1 MTTDAVAPKNSDWVK
16 ASSKDELAELIVEQ
30 VVSSLKAAASKQG
43 RASILL
49 SGGSTPLP
57 AYKLLA
63 NADLPWDQLQISLTD
78 ERRVDDGH
86 EASNA
91 VMIWQ
96 SFLAKHPQVE
106 WFPLWQTGWSCTDV
120 AEIKARTAEMQKPF
134 DVVVLGMG
142 EDGHFA
148 SLFPGCE
155 ASAASLN
162 GKGDQLLCTIA
173 PNAPQERI
181 SWSMDALVEAK
192 SLILYVTGEKKRSI
206 IEAASEEG
214 TPESGLPIGYFLR
227 AIQQAGK
234 TITIFWSA

>member
-1 MTTDAVAPKNSDWVK
+1 
-16 ASSKDELAELIVEQ
+16 
-30 VVSSLKAAASKQG
+30 LKSAASKQG

-49 SGGSTPLP
+49 SGGSTPQA
-57 AYKLLA
+57 AYQLLA
-63 NADLPWDQLQISLTD
+63 GADLPWDQLQISLTD

-106 WFPLWQTGWSCTDV
+106 WFPLWQTGWSCGDL
-120 AEIKARTAEMQKPF
+120 AEIKARTAEMQRPF
-134 DVVVLGMG
+134 DVVILGMG

-155 ASAASLN
+155 ASIASLN
-162 GKGDQLLCTIA
+162 GKSDRLLCTIA

-181 SWSMDALVEAK
+181 SWSMDALLEAK
-192 SLILYVTGEKKRSI
+192 SLMLYVTGEKKRSI
-206 IEAASEEG
+206 LEAALKGGALESE
-214 TPESGLPIGYFLR
+214 LPIGYFLR
-227 AIQQAGK
+227 AIQREGK
-234 TITIFWSA
+234 KLQIFWSAT